1 MKKHKKY
8 DKDHLYDCPMCSDH
22 ALYVHDHKTV
32 ESKGCSLSGN
42 SMSLD
47 QALYVDDHKTV
58 ECKNCNL
65 KGSLRGNIKKSH
77 DKKEL
82 HVTING
88 VMYSVEPEKQEK
100 SEEEEQVCVVV
111 NNELVCVDK
120 HSHN

>member
-1 MKKHKKY
+1 MKKHKHY

-22 ALYVHDHKTV
+22 ALYVHNHKTV
-32 ESKGCSLSGN
+32 ERKGCNLRGN

-47 QALYVDDHKTV
+47 DALYVDDHKSV
-58 ECKNCNL
+58 ECKNCNF
-65 KGSLRGNIKKSH
+65 RGTIKKSH

-88 VMYSVEPEKQEK
+88 VMYSVEPEEP
-100 SEEEEQVCVVV
+100 EEDEQICIVV

-120 HSHN
+120 HSQN

>member
-1 MKKHKKY
+1 MKKHKHY

-32 ESKGCSLSGN
+32 ERKGCNLRGN

-47 QALYVDDHKTV
+47 DALYVDDHKTV
-58 ECKNCNL
+58 ECKKCNF
-65 KGSLRGNIKKSH
+65 RGTIKKSH

-88 VMYSVEPEKQEK
+88 VMYSVEPEEP
-100 SEEEEQVCVVV
+100 EEDEQICIVV